1 MDCFV
6 YKSVRK
12 SDTYI
17 FLREEEGFDVLP
29 DALAEQLGEL
39 AFVISLQLSPE
50 RKLAREDVN
59 AVMRNLR
66 EQGFHLQLPLP
77 DESFMMGPS

>member
-12 SDTYI
+12 NDTYI
-17 FLREEEGFDVLP
+17 FLRDEEGFDVLP
-29 DALAEQLGEL
+29 APLAEQLGEL
-39 AFVISLQLSPE
+39 AFVIALQLSPE

-59 AVMRNLR
+59 VVMRNLH

-77 DESFMMGPS
+77 DDSFMMGPS

>member
-6 YKSVRK
+6 YKSVRT

-39 AFVISLQLSPE
+39 AFVIALQLSPE
-50 RKLAREDVN
+50 RKLAREDVQ